1 MVYREGLLIS
11 KNMDII
17 ELLIIILLS
26 IFQSIFGIGLLLIG
40 TPTFLLLGYNFFD
53 VLNILL
59 PFSIPISFLQVMYS
73 KEINSGF
80 NKKILL
86 YCIPPLIFS
95 LFVLVEY
102 ENSINF
108 ILLTSFTIIFF
119 SIINLSQFKN
129 VIFNNNSNKR
139 INISLI
145 LLGLIHGFTNLGG
158 SFLTLICANLDKQK
172 KLMRHNIASGYLI
185 LGTIQLLFINIFYK
199 TLVISNLYYL
209 YIPIASFFVAQYF
222 YNKINS
228 QLFSKILNITVL
240 LYGIYIFLNNL

>member
-1 MVYREGLLIS
+1 
-11 KNMDII
+11 MDIT

-59 PFSIPISFLQVMYS
+59 PFSIPISLLQVIYS
-73 KEINSGF
+73 KKVDFDF

-86 YCIPPLIFS
+86 YCIPALIFA
-95 LFVLVEY
+95 LFILTKNED
-102 ENSINF
+102 SINY

-119 SIINLSQFKN
+119 SIINLSKFKN
-129 VIFNNNSNKR
+129 IIFNNNSSER

-145 LLGLIHGFTNLGG
+145 ILGLIHGFTNLGG

-172 KLMRHNIASGYLI
+172 TLIRHNIAAGYLI
-185 LGTIQLLFINIFYK
+185 LGTTQLLFINIFYK

-209 YIPIASFFVAQYF
+209 YIPIISFFVAQYF
-222 YNKINS
+222 YKKINS

>member
-1 MVYREGLLIS
+1 
-11 KNMDII
+11 MDII

-59 PFSIPISFLQVMYS
+59 PFSIPISLLQVIYS
-73 KEINSGF
+73 KKVDFDF

-86 YCIPPLIFS
+86 YCIPALIFA
-95 LFVLVEY
+95 LFVLIKY
-102 ENSINF
+102 EDNINY

-119 SIINLSQFKN
+119 SIINLSKFKN
-129 VIFNNNSNKR
+129 IIFKNNSNER
-139 INISLI
+139 INISLVV
-145 LLGLIHGFTNLGG
+145 LGLIHGFTNLGG
-158 SFLTLICANLDKQK
+158 SFLTLICANLNKQK
-172 KLMRHNIASGYLI
+172 TVIRHNIAAGYLI

-209 YIPIASFFVAQYF
+209 YIHIISFFIAQYF
-222 YNKINS
+222 YNKMNS

>member
-1 MVYREGLLIS
+1 
-11 KNMDII
+11 MDIT

-59 PFSIPISFLQVMYS
+59 PFSIPISLLQVIYS
-73 KEINSGF
+73 KKVDFDF

-86 YCIPPLIFS
+86 YCIPALIFA
-95 LFVLVEY
+95 LFVLIKY
-102 ENSINF
+102 EDNINY

-119 SIINLSQFKN
+119 SIINLSKFKN
-129 VIFNNNSNKR
+129 IIFKNNSNER
-139 INISLI
+139 VNISLVV
-145 LLGLIHGFTNLGG
+145 LGLIHGFTNLGG
-158 SFLTLICANLDKQK
+158 SLLTLICANLNKQK
-172 KLMRHNIASGYLI
+172 IVIRHNIAAGYLI

-209 YIPIASFFVAQYF
+209 YIPIISFFIAQYF
-222 YNKINS
+222 YNKMNS